1 MLSLPLCLSCLFS
14 VAVLTL
20 EACCYV
26 HGTGGIAYCLDA
38 KTGEMLWT
46 AWISKRASN
55 EFNIQHPET

>member
-1 MLSLPLCLSCLFS
+1 
-14 VAVLTL
+14 
-20 EACCYV
+20 V

-38 KTGEMLWT
+38 KTGEMRWT

>member
-20 EACCYV
+20 EARCYV
-26 HGTGGIAYCLDA
+26 HGTGGNAYCLDP

-46 AWISKRASN
+46 AWISKRTSN
-55 EFNIQHPET
+55 EFSIQHPET